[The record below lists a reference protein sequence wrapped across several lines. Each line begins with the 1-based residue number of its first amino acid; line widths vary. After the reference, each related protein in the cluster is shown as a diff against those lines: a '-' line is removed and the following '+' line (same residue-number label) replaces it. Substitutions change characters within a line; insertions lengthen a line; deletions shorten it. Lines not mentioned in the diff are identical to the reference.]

1 MLSKTTAQIME
12 TIPTCSSHTPI
23 SLVVGLLSTPYWRRF
38 STKFVKTEYV
48 RDSGLLFLS
57 YGYIR
62 YSKSEVVV
70 GISKSAG
77 VASFVSWISL
87 P

>member
-23 SLVVGLLSTPYWRRF
+23 SLVVGLLSTYWRRF
-38 STKFVKTEYV
+38 STKFVKTDYV
-48 RDSGLLFLS
+48 HDSGLLFLS
-57 YGYIR
+57 SGYIR

-77 VASFVSWISL
+77 VALFVSWISL